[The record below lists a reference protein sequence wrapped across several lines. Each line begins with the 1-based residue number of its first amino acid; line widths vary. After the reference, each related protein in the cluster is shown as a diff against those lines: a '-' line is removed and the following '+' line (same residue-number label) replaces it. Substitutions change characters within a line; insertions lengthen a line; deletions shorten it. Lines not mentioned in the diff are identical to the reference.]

1 VLPIIAKRIL
11 SLTCST
17 SSCKRNCSMY
27 FFVHSETRNHLEVEK
42 AKALVYIYT
51 NSHFLRQRPDVD
63 PICYYD
69 DNIFSEDFDDDGRA
83 LSKTDDD
90 DNDDNNGNNGNGSKG
105 HDGNDGDAFDRREE
119 HHRESLSIN
128 SGNVQEECPY
138 DWNEINEEVENGV
151 DKQAAM
157 GSIRNVHVN
166 EDAPIGSTQ
175 LGYDQADEG
184 ADDDNKNEVANE
196 HGKENGNVHGHN
208 GDRNNYGEGGPS
220 GTAVCCNLH
229 WQWRW
234 WT

>member
-1 VLPIIAKRIL
+1 
-11 SLTCST
+11 
-17 SSCKRNCSMY
+17 MMM
-27 FFVHSETRNHLEVEK
+27 VEHFQRRMMMTMMTTMATMEME
-42 AKALVYIYT
+42 AKATMAMMEML
-51 NSHFLRQRPDVD
+51 
-63 PICYYD
+63 
-69 DNIFSEDFDDDGRA
+69 
-83 LSKTDDD
+83 
-90 DNDDNNGNNGNGSKG
+90 
-105 HDGNDGDAFDRREE
+105 
-119 HHRESLSIN
+119 